1 MSAPGNSRRAPVSGA
16 GMTNFFNEA
25 GVGIWPV
32 TAFGLFTL
40 YMAAR
45 YAWRAAPDRLAL
57 VLGSGTLTLLAGVL
71 GSVKGFQS
79 AVEGANG
86 ALSMIPIIAIGA
98 REALNNLVLALIMV
112 MVACIVAT
120 AGAWRAHRLVTA
132 SSSAA
137 AQASSPAGA

>member
-1 MSAPGNSRRAPVSGA
+1 
-16 GMTNFFNEA
+16 MTDFFRIA

-40 YMAAR
+40 YVAAR
-45 YAWRAAPDRLAL
+45 YAWQAAPERLAL

-79 AVEGANG
+79 AVAGANG
-86 ALSMIPIIAIGA
+86 ELSMVPVIAIGA

-112 MVACIVAT
+112 MVACIVIT
-120 AGAWRAHRLVTA
+120 AGAWRAHRVV
-132 SSSAA
+132 AA
-137 AQASSPAGA
+137 VS